1 MTGVCS
7 AANRELVACLGVEWV
22 IDHTTEDFN
31 AAAAADDVI
40 VDCVGN
46 APFERAAHLLR
57 WGRRCCS

>member
-31 AAAAADDVI
+31 AAAAADHVI
-40 VDCVGN
+40 VDCVAN

-57 WGRRCCS
+57 WGRCCS

>member
-7 AANRELVACLGVEWV
+7 AANRELVAYLGAERV

-31 AAAAADDVI
+31 AAAAADHVI
-40 VDCVGN
+40 VDCVAN

-57 WGRRCCS
+57 WGRCCS